1 MQPVVRMRLERTIEY
16 HEKIAEYHR
25 KIANP
30 EEAQTEE
37 QAQEQTENVPAP
49 AGPPATEVPVEAPQG
64 EEASSDPAK
73 KVKDEAKVIA
83 DMHAE
88 AAKMLRD
95 LLNAEPIGLALE
107 QAKAD
112 RDANA
117 LMRDRS
123 TIVARSTMH

>member
-25 KIANP
+25 KIAEP
-30 EEAQTEE
+30 EATEQPQEAPVEGQVLIAEPTPP
-37 QAQEQTENVPAP
+37 PAP
-49 AGPPATEVPVEAPQG
+49 AEGTQVEETNG
-64 EEASSDPAK
+64 AK
-73 KVKDEAKVIA
+73 KAKEEAKVIA

-95 LLNAEPIGLALE
+95 LLNAEPTASALE
-107 QAKAD
+107 EAIAQ